1 MEQIKGPELSSTAA
15 GIIFLIAGILM
26 FCLSLL
32 EFYASKLMKNSETTT
47 KGGIIETTTKGGI
60 IGLICGILN
69 SDILA
74 IIGGIL
80 GISKGGK

>member
-47 KGGIIETTTKGGI
+47 KGGII
-60 IGLICGILN
+60 GLICGILN